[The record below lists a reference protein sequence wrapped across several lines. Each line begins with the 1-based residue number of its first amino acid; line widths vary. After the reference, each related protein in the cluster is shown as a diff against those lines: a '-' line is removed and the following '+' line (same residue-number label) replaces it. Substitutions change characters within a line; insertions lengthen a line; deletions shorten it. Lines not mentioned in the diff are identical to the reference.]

1 MAKIKYKK
9 LISKE
14 QIDIMSSW
22 LAVHL
27 VNEIV
32 EHNGYCLYLNVLEG
46 ATPLYNVLYDKIAIL
61 DPWVRKSL
69 ISDSVKIKSYTGTEN
84 TGFVI
89 EKDSELSK
97 TLVKEQAVSKVII
110 IDDILDSGNTMYN
123 LIELLKT
130 RGFTEFVCI
139 TLLSRSDESKL
150 HPDAFYYTGHTI
162 EGEWV
167 CGFGMDSLDGTY
179 RDKKDIYEIIN

>member
-1 MAKIKYKK
+1 MEKIKYKK
-9 LISKE
+9 LVSKE
-14 QIDIMSSW
+14 QIDIMTSW
-22 LAVHL
+22 LATYL
-27 VNEIV
+27 VDEIL
-32 EHNGYCLYLNVLEG
+32 EHGGYCLYLNVLEG
-46 ATPLYNVLYDKIAIL
+46 ATPLYNVLYDKISIL
-61 DPWVRKSL
+61 EPWIRKSL

-84 TGFVI
+84 TGFTI

-97 TLVKEQAVSKVII
+97 TLVNDQAVSKVII

-123 LIELLKT
+123 LVELLKT

-139 TLLSRSDESKL
+139 TLLSRSFESKL
-150 HPDAFYYTGHTI
+150 HPDAVYYVGHSI
-162 EGEWV
+162 EDEWV

>member
-9 LISKE
+9 LVSKE

-22 LAVHL
+22 LAVHI

-32 EHNGYCLYLNVLEG
+32 ESNGYCLYLNVLEG
-46 ATPLYNVLYDKIAIL
+46 ATPLYNILYAKISIL
-61 DPWVRKSL
+61 EPWICKSL
-69 ISDSVKIKSYTGTEN
+69 IIDSVKIKSYTGTEN
-84 TGFVI
+84 TGFAI
-89 EKDSELSK
+89 KKDSELSK
-97 TLVKEQAVSKVII
+97 TLVKEQTVSKVII

-123 LIELLKT
+123 LVELLKT

-139 TLLSRSDESKL
+139 TLLARSGEIKL
-150 HPDAFYYTGHTI
+150 HPDALYYAGHTI
-162 EGEWV
+162 EDEWV